1 MAELVKLILSLS
13 LSGTVM
19 ILLLFLLRPL
29 YKNRLSKRWQYY
41 IWLIVVLR
49 LLIPVTPKSSLIGTL
64 FYQAE
69 TAEAILLSEPLST
82 QNDSPQES
90 FLSQSSAGPER
101 SMTDPI
107 TAPNS
112 TDSVKQTIQN
122 AASKKENGV
131 PDRSAA
137 ESISASTEQI
147 SRTLITLWLFT
158 ALLLFVHK
166 ITVYQSFLKYVNAGS
181 KPIEDI
187 NLLEQFGHIMEQQ
200 NIKGSVDLHHNS
212 LVSSPL
218 LIGFFHPRIV
228 LSDVNLSE
236 TAFYYTILHELTH
249 YRRLDILYKWLVQL
263 ALCLHWFNPFVYL
276 MGREVNRMCELSC
289 DERVMM
295 PLSENARKAYGD
307 TLLNAVGRCG
317 SYKDSLSAI
326 ALQESKE
333 LIKERL
339 NAILHYKNLSKTV
352 RYASILFTGILI
364 GSAAVLG
371 AYAIPTGKSVP
382 STSLATDTPLDSG
395 RETAEHNSSGDSSS
409 SDYMNDSSFDDAS
422 VSASQPNYRIERE
435 DTIYYIYVDDAGETD
450 KPLSL
455 VTEGFYKL
463 VFVHKDRYSTFGAYR
478 EKDMTGLVRH
488 VKSMCRT
495 LLKNRKITQED
506 MDLYLLAAED
516 IQGSWASKD
525 VSATAHNSNVRHVY
539 YQHPYII
546 WLGYNLPASSWDSYS
561 GTQITLT
568 DGNPIQ
574 VFFHQTCTQ
583 FQADEKALAA
593 VTAATERALTRI
605 DDYSSVDSVVIVN
618 MEYTGDAAL
627 PSLAEKYYREEKL
640 LQFSAVFHELDSPAQ
655 IQYLDQM
662 FEEENIY
669 FFSYCIGELAANEA
683 QIDAVERYAMRAYQK
698 DDISFFALLTGMMG
712 AKSQV
717 KWQERCRK
725 DNNTDYLY
733 LFDKQEGYEGWN
745 DLGSWDDIVEELC
758 SLGGLGGIGSLDV
771 LNSLDDLD
779 RLDILDHLDNY
790 TDPDSDVKDLDDC
803 YLSDYLKDRGLL
815 QEYNE
820 NGIVTIKNDYYYQD
834 ARVRI
839 LMDVRPDDSFEN
851 FDYND
856 QGTVDLRLVRDNGN
870 KITRIEYLPAEE
882 ASKIIGD
889 LYDTLSDTADE
900 NITPR
905 RPTSSTPVPSIL
917 SDPAVLDLNR
927 VTRAEVSDKVRNALD
942 DCEDG
947 KWYVIESDGCQYI
960 YYNGLSS
967 HNYTYEPQIIVNESG
982 DLVTININIV
992 DLRTDTPL
1000 LSKMRSAHNYVL
1012 FAFSCALPDPD
1023 AEYELHIQYNHVPVT
1038 YTKSQA

>member
-49 LLIPVTPKSSLIGTL
+49 LLIPVTPRSSLIGNL

-69 TAEAILLSEPLST
+69 AAEAILLPRPLST
-82 QNDSPQES
+82 QNSSLQES
-90 FLSQSSAGPER
+90 FPFQGSTGPEH
-101 SMTDPI
+101 SITDPT
-107 TAPNS
+107 TAQNN

-122 AASKKENGV
+122 TASKKETDL
-131 PDRSAA
+131 PDRSTA
-137 ESISASTEQI
+137 ESMSANANQI

-200 NIKGSVDLHHNS
+200 NIKGSVDLHHNN

-228 LSDVNLSE
+228 LPDVNLSE

-249 YRRLDILYKWLVQL
+249 YRRLDIFYKWLVQL
-263 ALCLHWFNPFVYL
+263 TLCLHWFNPFVYL
-276 MGREVNRMCELSC
+276 MGREVNRLCELSC

-295 PLSENARKAYGD
+295 PLSENSRKAYGD

-333 LIKERL
+333 LLKERL

-371 AYAIPTGKSVP
+371 AYAAPTGKSVP
-382 STSLATDTPLDSG
+382 STSLAADTPLDSG
-395 RETAEHNSSGDSSS
+395 RETAKHNSSGDSSS
-409 SDYMNDSSFDDAS
+409 SDHMNDSSSADAAS
-422 VSASQPNYRIERE
+422 VAASQPNYQIARE
-435 DTIYYIYVDDAGETD
+435 DTIYYIYVDGAGETD

-488 VKSMCRT
+488 VESMCRT
-495 LLKNRKITQED
+495 MLENQKITQED
-506 MDLYLLAAED
+506 MDLYLSAAED
-516 IQGSWASKD
+516 IQDSWASKD
-525 VSATAHNSNVRHVY
+525 MPVTAHNSNVRHVY

-593 VTAATERALTRI
+593 VTAATERALAQL
-605 DDYSSVDSVVIVN
+605 DDYSSVDSITIVN
-618 MEYTGDAAL
+618 MEYTGDTDL
-627 PSLAEKYYREEKL
+627 PSLAKKYYREENL

-662 FEEENIY
+662 FEEENIA
-669 FFSYCIGELAANEA
+669 FFYCCIGELVADGA

-698 DDISFFALLTGMMG
+698 DDISFFALLTGMMD

-725 DNNTDYLY
+725 DNNTNYLS
-733 LFDKQEGYEGWN
+733 LFDKQEDFEGWN
-745 DLGSWDDIVEELC
+745 DLGDWDDIVEELC
-758 SLGGLGGIGSLDV
+758 SLGGLGGLDA

-779 RLDILDHLDNY
+779 RLDTFDPLDHY
-790 TDPDSDVKDLDDC
+790 TDPDSDVKDLDDY
-803 YLSDYLKDRGLL
+803 YLSDYLKNRGLL

-820 NGIVTIKNDYYYQD
+820 NGIVTIKNDYYYQN

-856 QGTVDLRLVRDNGN
+856 QGTVDLRLIRDNGN

-882 ASKIIGD
+882 ASKIIDD

-905 RPTSSTPVPSIL
+905 RSTSSTPVPSIL
-917 SDPAVLDLNR
+917 SDPAVVDLNR
-927 VTRAEVSDKVRNALD
+927 VTRAEVSSKVRNALD
-942 DCEDG
+942 NCEEG

-960 YYNGLSS
+960 YCNGLSS
-967 HNYTYEPQIIVNESG
+967 HNYAYEPQIIVNESG

-992 DLRTDTPL
+992 DLKTDTPL
-1000 LSKMRSAHNYVL
+1000 LSKMRSAGNYIL
-1012 FAFSCALPDPD
+1012 FAFSYALPDPD

-1038 YTKSQA
+1038 YAKSQA